1 MKSIVLAIINIPN
14 TIFNIITLKRK
25 HVVYGCNLT
34 ITGRLHIHGS
44 GKIVFGEACTVNS
57 SENSN
62 PTAGGCSTHLGTGD
76 SGELIIGNHVGI
88 SHAAITAKK
97 RIEIEDYVL
106 IGSNCMI
113 SDTDFHSID
122 VEERIID
129 DERGVKCNPIK
140 IGAHSFI
147 GARCIILKG
156 VSIGK
161 GSIIGA
167 GSVVT
172 KSVPEGEIWAGN
184 PAKFIRKIDDKNR

>member
-1 MKSIVLAIINIPN
+1 MKQIVLAIMNIPN
-14 TIFNIITLKRK
+14 TILNLFTLKRK
-25 HVVYGCNLT
+25 HVVHGGKLT
-34 ITGRLHIHGS
+34 ITGRLHVHGY
-44 GKIVFGEACTVNS
+44 GKISFGKGCTVNS

-62 PTAGGCSTHLGTGD
+62 PTAGGCSTHLVTGD
-76 SGELIIGNHVGI
+76 TGELIIGNHVGI
-88 SHAAITAKK
+88 SHCAITAKT
-97 RIEIEDYVL
+97 RVEIGDYVL

-122 VEERIID
+122 AEKRITD
-129 DERGVKCNPIK
+129 DGCDVKCKPIK
-140 IGAHSFI
+140 IGAHSFV
-147 GARCIILKG
+147 GARSIILKG

-184 PAKFIRKIDDKNR
+184 PAKFIRKI